1 MKLPSLLF
9 LLLPLACPAQ
19 TIQGNV
25 QNGTS
30 GAPAAGSLV
39 LLYNSSGEQGRA
51 ITRSDGS
58 FQINGAAAPVHG
70 SHGILEVIQDGVEY
84 FQPVR
89 PGQPANVKVYNAA
102 SQVRAISSQLS
113 VLQFE
118 SKGDRLQVT
127 ELHAFNNASNPPIT
141 KVSQNNLEVSLPQE
155 SRVQP
160 ATVSGPDGGTTR
172 IPLVRIADGRI
183 ADGSDQ
189 YRVEFP
195 IKPGVT
201 KYALSYDIPYD
212 GSIVFRREAQ
222 YAIKRLNVIVPESM
236 RFRPMGSE
244 AFHEVGAGARER
256 EQVLDDI
263 GVNEHF
269 AFELSGTG
277 GLVHSFHPSTPVER
291 SASAAGARMV
301 VPDPPAAT
309 ALGANAAAR
318 HPLGI
323 PVLLAFCIVA
333 AAWVLLKRTI
343 FKRQARI

>member
-19 TIQGNV
+19 IIQGNV

-39 LLYNSSGEQGRA
+39 LLYNSTGEQGRA

-70 SHGILEVIQDGVEY
+70 PHGVLETIQDGVEY
-84 FQPVR
+84 FKPVH
-89 PGQPANVKVYNAA
+89 PGQPANIKVYNAA

-127 ELHAFNNASNPPIT
+127 ELHAFNNVSNPPIT
-141 KVSQNNLEVSLPQE
+141 KVNRNNLVVSLPQG
-155 SRVQP
+155 SRVRI

-172 IPLVRIADGRI
+172 IPLVRIADG
-183 ADGSDQ
+183 SDQ
-189 YRVEFP
+189 YEVEFP

-212 GSIVFRREAQ
+212 GSIVFRRQAQ
-222 YAIKRLNVIVPESM
+222 YAIKRLNVILPESM
-236 RFRPMGSE
+236 RFRPLGSE
-244 AFHEVGAGARER
+244 AFHEVGAGTRER

-263 GVNEHF
+263 AVNEGF

-277 GLVHSFHPSTPVER
+277 GLVHSFRPSTPVER

-301 VPDPPAAT
+301 VPEPVAST
-309 ALGANAAAR
+309 TLGTNAAAR
-318 HPLGI
+318 HPLGVQ
-323 PVLLAFCIVA
+323 VLLAFCIVA
-333 AAWVLLKRTI
+333 AAWLLLRRTI
-343 FKRQARI
+343 FKRHARI